1 MGCRFLIWEVPW
13 ELFLVNNKVNYYT
26 YTLQYLPFSIKLEWN
41 SNRMI
46 LIRKESKFGD
56 SNHNILRLNY
66 CKCKSPLCWSSVQ
79 EYFCK
84 FVLKKGGKGIKI
96 YQRGYFL
103 NYCTLLNIQ
112 WLFLCHILKMNWER
126 ENNFPYVCLPRVH
139 VLFYMSGD
147 VY

>member
-1 MGCRFLIWEVPW
+1 MVSIIPQFEWLKERDVIKSANNFVFVRCFSFTILKIESINASLSIFTFNNMGCRFLIWEVPW

-26 YTLQYLPFSIKLEWN
+26 YTLHHLPFSIKLEWN

-79 EYFCK
+79 EHFSK
-84 FVLKKGGKGIKI
+84 FGLKKGGKR
-96 YQRGYFL
+96 Y
-103 NYCTLLNIQ
+103 
-112 WLFLCHILKMNWER
+112 
-126 ENNFPYVCLPRVH
+126 
-139 VLFYMSGD
+139 
-147 VY
+147 